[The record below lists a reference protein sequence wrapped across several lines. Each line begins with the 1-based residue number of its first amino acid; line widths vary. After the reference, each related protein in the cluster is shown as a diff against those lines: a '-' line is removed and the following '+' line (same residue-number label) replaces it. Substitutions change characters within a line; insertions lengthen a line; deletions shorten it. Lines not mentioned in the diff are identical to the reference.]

1 MSVDATSHS
10 PAGPGWRA
18 RLKQIGPG
26 IIVAATGVGA
36 GDLVATMAAGSR
48 YGYAL
53 FWAVIL
59 GTVFKLGL
67 GEAVGRWHLGSNRT
81 ILSGWRTLGRWATGF
96 FGIYIVLW
104 GFVYGATAM
113 SATALPLNAMFPVF
127 SVRSW
132 GMLCGLVG
140 LAMVWFGRY
149 LVLEKIMTVLIGIM
163 FVTVVGTA
171 ILVGP
176 NLAAWGGGL
185 VPSLPDGSITYVL
198 GLMGGVGG
206 TITMAAYGYWTF
218 AKGWNSPAWIPFMR
232 TDNAVGYITMGL
244 FVVAMLI
251 IGSEMLLGQQVIDG
265 DEGLLY
271 LGDALAAD
279 YGQWARIP
287 FLVGF
292 FAVTFSSLIGVW
304 NGVSLLFADW
314 WRTWRLPREAASETV
329 DSYDHKAGEHS
340 TPFRIYLL
348 WLTFPPMMLLFLDK
362 PFQVTIAY
370 GVLGALFMPFLSG
383 TLLVLLNSKKL
394 MPAPY
399 RSRLLSNTV
408 LTMCLVLF
416 VVLAVHKIAGYAA

>member
-1 MSVDATSHS
+1 MSVDATSQR
-10 PAGPGWRA
+10 PAAPGWRA

-26 IIVAATGVGA
+26 IIAAATGVGA

-67 GEAVGRWHLGSNRT
+67 GEAVGRWHLASNRT
-81 ILSGWRTLGRWATGF
+81 ILSGWRILGRWATGF

-104 GFVYGATAM
+104 GFIYGATAM
-113 SATALPLNAMFPVF
+113 SATALPLNAMLPVL

-132 GMLCGLVG
+132 GMIAGIVG
-140 LAMVWFGRY
+140 LTMVWFGRY
-149 LVLEKIMTVLIGIM
+149 AVLEKLMTVLIGVM

-171 ILVGP
+171 IMVGP
-176 NLAAWGGGL
+176 NLTALGGGA

-198 GLMGGVGG
+198 GLIGGVGG

-218 AKGWNSPAWIPFMR
+218 AKGWRSPGWIPFMR
-232 TDNAVGYITMGL
+232 TDNAVGYLMMGL

-251 IGSEMLLGQQVIDG
+251 VGSEMLLGQKVVDG

-271 LGDALAAD
+271 LSDRLAAD
-279 YGQWARIP
+279 YGQWGRVP

-292 FAVTFSSLIGVW
+292 FAVTFSSLLGVW

-314 WRTWRLPREAASETV
+314 WRTWRLPSDAPPETAEA
-329 DSYDHKAGEHS
+329 YDHKAGEHS
-340 TPFRIYLL
+340 TPFRLYML
-348 WLTFPPMMLLFLDK
+348 WLTFPPMALLFLEK
-362 PFQVTIAY
+362 PFQLTIAY

-394 MPAPY
+394 MPARH
-399 RSRLLSNTV
+399 RSRWLSNGV
-408 LTMCLVLF
+408 LTMCLLLF
-416 VVLAVHKIAGYAA
+416 VVLAVQKIAGYVA